1 MATITLPVS
10 EVKNKFCHI
19 VDDVEK
25 AFGRYIV
32 TRKGKP
38 AVVILSIE
46 EFRSLLETVEVMAD
60 KDLLKRIKQAKKDIK
75 EGRVYSY
82 EEVFGEPLGV

>member
-10 EVKNKFCHI
+10 EVKSKFCHI
-19 VDDVEK
+19 VEDVEK
-25 AFGRYIV
+25 TFERCIV

-38 AVVILSIE
+38 AVVILSIA
-46 EFRSLLETVEVMAD
+46 EFRSLLETVAVMAD
-60 KDLLKRIKQAKKDIK
+60 KKLLKKIKQAKKDIE

-82 EEVFGEPLGV
+82 EEVFGEPLDV